1 VKYQDLDKEV
11 KRLAK
16 RDKKDYMY
24 VKNLAEKTEVVVAR
38 QELNTVYNIVKTLRV
53 GYSS

>member
-1 VKYQDLDKEV
+1 MKYQDLDKEV
-11 KRLAK
+11 KRLAN

-24 VKNLAEKTEVVVAR
+24 VKNLAEKAEVFAAR
-38 QELNTVYNIVKTLRV
+38 QELNTVDTIVKTLRV

>member
-16 RDKKDYMY
+16 RNKKDYMY
-24 VKNLAEKTEVVVAR
+24 VKNLAEKAEVVVASK
-38 QELNTVYNIVKTLRV
+38 N
-53 GYSS
+53 